1 MVGRACRSKT
11 YARIMRIAS
20 TTAGAKD
27 GSYLINS
34 MSDAE
39 SFFDRRIKEEQVA
52 RILQLIATVPNR
64 REVEQPGDLEGD
76 YNFWFDGGAI
86 ELITGTTRFVFQD
99 GTIAEVAV
107 VPTLSLNIN
116 FRDGH
121 VVKVQQQR

>member
-1 MVGRACRSKT
+1 MG
-11 YARIMRIAS
+11 IAS

-76 YNFWFDGGAI
+76 YDFWFDGGAI